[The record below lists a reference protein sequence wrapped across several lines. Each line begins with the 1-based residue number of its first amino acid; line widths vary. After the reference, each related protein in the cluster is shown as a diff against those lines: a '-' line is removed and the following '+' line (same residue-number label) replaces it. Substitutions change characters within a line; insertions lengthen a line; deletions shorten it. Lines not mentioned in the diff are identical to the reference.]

1 MEPFA
6 LEDISYWHWLA
17 FGVLLML
24 VEILV
29 PGVVFLWL
37 GIAGVLTGLLLA
49 AVSDMG
55 WQVQLVVFAV
65 LSVASIFLGRRF
77 VASRQRPTDHP
88 TLNRRGRSMVGTRAT
103 LRDATVNGRGRVR
116 IGDTMW
122 ALRLAAPGVELPADT
137 EVEVVEVDGV
147 TLVARE
153 IAAEPVDEAAGGPS
167 PEPADDEPE
176 APEWR
181 PRRRIPP
188 SRLRGR

>member
-1 MEPFA
+1 MEAFSLA
-6 LEDISYWHWLA
+6 DISYWHWLA
-17 FGVLLML
+17 LGVLLML

-77 VASRQRPTDHP
+77 VASRQGPTDHP

-103 LRDATVNGRGRVR
+103 LRDATVSGRGRIR

-122 ALRLAAPGVELPADT
+122 ALRLASPDGELPADT
-137 EVEVVEVDGV
+137 EVTVVEVDGV
-147 TLVARE
+147 TLVVRE
-153 IAAEPVDEAAGGPS
+153 V
-167 PEPADDEPE
+167 PEGDVEEEQP
-176 APEWR
+176 
-181 PRRRIPP
+181 
-188 SRLRGR
+188 G

>member
-1 MEPFA
+1 MEAFSFA
-6 LEDISYWHWLA
+6 DISYWHWLA
-17 FGVLLML
+17 VGVLLML

-49 AVSDMG
+49 AVPDMG

-77 VASRQRPTDHP
+77 VASRQGPTDHP

-103 LRDATVNGRGRVR
+103 LRDATVSGRGRIR

-122 ALRLAAPGVELPADT
+122 ALRLASPDGELPADT
-137 EVEVVEVDGV
+137 EVTVVEVDGV
-147 TLVARE
+147 TLVVRE
-153 IAAEPVDEAAGGPS
+153 VPDEDAEEEQPG
-167 PEPADDEPE
+167 
-176 APEWR
+176 
-181 PRRRIPP
+181 
-188 SRLRGR
+188 

>member
-1 MEPFA
+1 MEPFS

-17 FGVLLML
+17 VGVLLML

-49 AVSDMG
+49 AISDMN

-65 LSVASIFLGRRF
+65 LSVAAIFFGRRF
-77 VASRQRPTDHP
+77 VASRQGPTDHP

-103 LRDATVNGRGRVR
+103 LRDATASGRGRIR

-122 ALRLAAPGVELPADT
+122 ALRLASPEAELPADT
-137 EVEVVEVDGV
+137 EVTVVEVDGV
-147 TLVARE
+147 TLVVRPVAE
-153 IAAEPVDEAAGGPS
+153 EAAEED
-167 PEPADDEPE
+167 
-176 APEWR
+176 
-181 PRRRIPP
+181 
-188 SRLRGR
+188 

>member
-1 MEPFA
+1 MEGFA
-6 LEDISYWHWLA
+6 FEDISYWHWLA

-49 AVSDMG
+49 ALPDMG

-65 LSVASIFLGRRF
+65 LSVAAIFLGRRF
-77 VASRQRPTDHP
+77 VASRQGPTDHP

-103 LRDATVNGRGRVR
+103 LRDATVSGRGRIR

-122 ALRLAAPGVELPADT
+122 ALRLASPDGELPADT
-137 EVEVVEVDGV
+137 EVTVVEVDGV
-147 TLVARE
+147 TLVVRE
-153 IAAEPVDEAAGGPS
+153 VPEEAVEEEQPG
-167 PEPADDEPE
+167 
-176 APEWR
+176 
-181 PRRRIPP
+181 
-188 SRLRGR
+188 

>member
-1 MEPFA
+1 MEGFA
-6 LEDISYWHWLA
+6 FEDISYWHWLA

-49 AVSDMG
+49 ALPDMG

-65 LSVASIFLGRRF
+65 LSVAAIFLGRRF
-77 VASRQRPTDHP
+77 VASRQGPTDHP

-103 LRDATVNGRGRVR
+103 LRDATVSGRGRIR

-122 ALRLAAPGVELPADT
+122 ALRLAAPDGELPADT
-137 EVEVVEVDGV
+137 EVTVVEVDGV
-147 TLVARE
+147 TLVVRE
-153 IAAEPVDEAAGGPS
+153 VPEEAVEEEQPG
-167 PEPADDEPE
+167 
-176 APEWR
+176 
-181 PRRRIPP
+181 
-188 SRLRGR
+188 